1 MAGDFGRNA
10 RYWAER
16 LLDEGKVHLLA
27 TDAHDLKKRPPNL
40 GRGRELAA
48 KRVGDAEAE
57 NLVSTRPRGVLC
69 NVPPSELPQPSA
81 PQPSSVVDAD
91 TIAVDISGSRDG
103 HDTRWGQLLLAGCVT
118 SSNNAETLAAPQ
130 PAAYARKR
138 ERHSDAGSRGSHS
151 RSESRVTRSQQAAYR
166 IGAQDVLDIS
176 VFQVPDLTKSVQVS
190 DAGTINLPL
199 VGEVPVAGKTAR
211 EVERDL
217 TAKLGAKYLQNPQVT
232 VYVKEYNSQ
241 QVTVE
246 GAVQK
251 PGVIPLKG
259 RTSLLQLIAMA
270 NGFDPNS
277 DWTVL
282 VLRQSNGKK
291 QAAKF
296 DVDAIQ
302 KGRADD
308 PLAAIGRRRRRRQLS
323 HQGGLQ

>member
-1 MAGDFGRNA
+1 MFRHRSYRSQARLNRRAWSTPTQLQLISRVRGMVMTLAG
-10 RYWAER
+10 
-16 LLDEGKVHLLA
+16 
-27 TDAHDLKKRPPNL
+27 
-40 GRGRELAA
+40 AA
-48 KRVGDAEAE
+48 
-57 NLVSTRPRGVLC
+57 
-69 NVPPSELPQPSA
+69 
-81 PQPSSVVDAD
+81 
-91 TIAVDISGSRDG
+91 
-103 HDTRWGQLLLAGCVT
+103 LLAGCVT

-130 PAAYARKR
+130 PAAYAGNA
-138 ERHSDAGSRGSHS
+138 SAIP
-151 RSESRVTRSQQAAYR
+151 TRSAAATPIRVAGDTAATTIYR

-199 VGEVPVAGKTAR
+199 LGEVPVAGKTAR

-259 RTSLLQLIAMA
+259 HTSLLQLIAMA

-282 VLRQSNGKK
+282 VLRQFKRQEASRE
-291 QAAKF
+291 
-296 DVDAIQ
+296 V
-302 KGRADD
+302 
-308 PLAAIGRRRRRRQLS
+308 RR
-323 HQGGLQ
+323 

>member
-1 MAGDFGRNA
+1 MTLAG
-10 RYWAER
+10 
-16 LLDEGKVHLLA
+16 
-27 TDAHDLKKRPPNL
+27 
-40 GRGRELAA
+40 AA
-48 KRVGDAEAE
+48 
-57 NLVSTRPRGVLC
+57 
-69 NVPPSELPQPSA
+69 
-81 PQPSSVVDAD
+81 
-91 TIAVDISGSRDG
+91 
-103 HDTRWGQLLLAGCVT
+103 LLAGCVT

-130 PAAYARKR
+130 PAAYAGNASAIPARSAAATPIR
-138 ERHSDAGSRGSHS
+138 VAGD
-151 RSESRVTRSQQAAYR
+151 TAATTIYR

-217 TAKLGAKYLQNPQVT
+217 TAKLGAKYLQNPQVS

-259 RTSLLQLIAMA
+259 HTSLLQLIAMA

-282 VLRQSNGKK
+282 VLRNSNGKR

-308 PLAAIGRRRRRRQLS
+308 PQLQSGDVIIAGSSAIKAGFNNILKALPVA
-323 HQGGLQ
+323 GLFAVL